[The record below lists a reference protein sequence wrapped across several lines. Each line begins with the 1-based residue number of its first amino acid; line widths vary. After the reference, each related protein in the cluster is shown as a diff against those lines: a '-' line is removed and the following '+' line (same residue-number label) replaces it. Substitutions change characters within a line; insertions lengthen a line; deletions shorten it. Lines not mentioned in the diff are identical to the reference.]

1 MDIAEK
7 RSELIKRISRLDDR
21 QFEKVYNEMIAV
33 LQNGKPYQLTDEE
46 SFAIDQ
52 ALEGDETERKLSKQQ
67 VVAESRAKYPNLKFK
82 FQNKLLYSI

>member
-7 RSELIKRISRLDDR
+7 RSELIKRISTLDDR
-21 QFEKVYNEMIAV
+21 QFEKVYSEMIAV